1 MKLGT
6 SRYRIVTAEADM
18 ITAVTDAPHFHH
30 FLEWFDR
37 QRENV
42 ADAALG
48 LDHARRTGIDFQ
60 FPPQPQHLDIDA
72 SIENI
77 FVNTRGLQQS
87 LP

>member
-1 MKLGT
+1 
-6 SRYRIVTAEADM
+6 M
-18 ITAVTDAPHFHH
+18 ITAVTGAPHFHH

-48 LDHARRTGIDFQ
+48 LDHAWRAGIDLQ
-60 FPPQPQHLDIDA
+60 LPPQPQNLDIDA
-72 SIENI
+72 SIKNI
-77 FVNTRGLQQS
+77 FVNPRGLQQL